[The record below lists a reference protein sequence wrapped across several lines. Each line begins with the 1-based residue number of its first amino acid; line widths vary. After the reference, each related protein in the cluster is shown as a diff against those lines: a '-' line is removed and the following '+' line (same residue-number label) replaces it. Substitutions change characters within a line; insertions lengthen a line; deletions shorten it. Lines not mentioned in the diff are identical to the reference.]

1 MKRRIMY
8 FLAFLILVSIEVYI
22 ALFVHDS
29 LVRPYVGDV
38 LVVVVLY
45 FFVRIFFPDGCRFLP
60 VLIFVFATGVEF
72 LQALNIAKRLG
83 LADYTF
89 IRILLGSVFD
99 VMDIVCYGI
108 GCAVLQIIE
117 LLKNGRRLKE

>member
-1 MKRRIMY
+1 MKRRIIY
-8 FLAFLILVSIEVYI
+8 FIAFLILVSIEVYI

-29 LVRPYVGDV
+29 FVRPYVGDV
-38 LVVVVLY
+38 LVVAVLY
-45 FFVRIFFPDGCRFLP
+45 FFARTFFPDGCRFLP
-60 VLIFVFATGVEF
+60 VFIFVFATGVEF

-83 LADYTF
+83 LADHTF

-99 VMDIVCYGI
+99 GMDIVCYGI
-108 GCAVLQIIE
+108 GCAVLQIVE